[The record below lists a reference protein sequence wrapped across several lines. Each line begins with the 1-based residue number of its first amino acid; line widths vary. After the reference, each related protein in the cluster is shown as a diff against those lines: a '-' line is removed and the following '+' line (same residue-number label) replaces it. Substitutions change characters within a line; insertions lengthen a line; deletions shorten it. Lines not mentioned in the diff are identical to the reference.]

1 MRKYVALN
9 FAALFCFLS
18 ISVIPGAVFAATWFS
33 CTGDTFCNSSVSNY
47 WGTVTIGN
55 QSDSPTG
62 NHGVWMWTY
71 KSGMP
76 GGEGVGNVWP
86 AYSMPS
92 DAQEMWVQWYWKYSP
107 GFTYH
112 PVVNKQF
119 YFYPSNTM
127 GMGVIPDT
135 GVNMQPQGPNQANQF
150 PNVNKSLWYVQPTGT
165 WHKYK
170 ARYVMNAN
178 GVFNGIY
185 QAWVDDVKVADYS
198 SVYYGNGE
206 AISSPA
212 FVVIYGGMGGS
223 VPQDQYFYMAGLYI
237 GSTDPG
243 GSSTAPP
250 PSKIPLSPGKL
261 TIQ

>member
-1 MRKYVALN
+1 MGMRKHFVHISAILL
-9 FAALFCFLS
+9 AIFLS
-18 ISVIPGAVFAATWFS
+18 LPGSVDASTWFS
-33 CTGDTFCNSSVSNY
+33 CKGDTFCNSSVSNY

-62 NHGVWMWTY
+62 NPSVWMWTY
-71 KSGMP
+71 PSGMP

-86 AYSMPS
+86 AYNMPS
-92 DAQEMWVQWYWKYSP
+92 GAQEMWVQWYWKYSP
-107 GFTYH
+107 GFAYH

-127 GMGVIPDT
+127 GMGIIPDT
-135 GVNMQPQGPNQANQF
+135 GANMQPQGPNQANQF
-150 PNVNKSLWYVQPTGT
+150 PNVNKSLWYVQPTGV

-178 GVFNGIY
+178 GSFNGIY
-185 QAWVDDVKVADYS
+185 QAWVDDVMVANYS
-198 SVYYGNGE
+198 NVYYGNGE

-223 VPQDQYFYMAGLYI
+223 VPQQQYFYMAGLYM

-243 GSSTAPP
+243 GSTTPP
-250 PSKIPLSPGKL
+250 PSSKVPLSPSKL
-261 TIQ
+261 LVK